1 MASIPPRVATCYSC
15 VNSMLHVPPFGD
27 LLSNGTAMENKEI
40 RRRNL
45 LRLAGE
51 FGTLKALAEATK
63 TDPAHLSQIKNQ
75 TRDMGDDVARRFEKR
90 LKKPLGWMDLPH
102 AGTQEN
108 PDNTTPGPDIRGT
121 VPLISWTKAGKWG
134 EIQDP
139 FHPGDAEEW
148 IPTTAAVSKSAFALR
163 VRGDSM
169 EPRIPDGAIVIIDP
183 AAQYG
188 HGKIVLAK
196 RTNDQEATLKQ
207 LWYDGAV
214 PKLRPLNERYAILD
228 MPEDT
233 RIIGV
238 AVRLELDL

>member
-1 MASIPPRVATCYSC
+1 
-15 VNSMLHVPPFGD
+15 MLHVPSLSE
-27 LLSNGTAMENKEI
+27 LLSNGDAMENKEI

-51 FGTLKALAEATK
+51 YGTLKALAEATK

-75 TRDMGDDVARRFEKR
+75 TRDMGDDVARRFERR
-90 LKKPLGWMDLPH
+90 LRKPVGWMDLPQVQ
-102 AGTQEN
+102 TKEI
-108 PDNTTPGPDIRGT
+108 PDNTAPGPDIRGH
-121 VPLISWTKAGKWG
+121 VPVISWTKAGKWG
-134 EIQDP
+134 EVQDL
-139 FHPGDAEEW
+139 FQPGDAEDW
-148 IPTTAAVSKSAFALR
+148 IATTAAVSKSAFALR

-169 EPRIPDGAIVIIDP
+169 EPKIPDGSIVIIDP

-196 RTNDQEATLKQ
+196 RTTDQEVTLKQ
-207 LWYDGAV
+207 LWYDGAI